1 MKLSRLIA
9 AAAAGVIALTG
20 MTACSNSASA
30 PASDEE
36 VTLTYSMW
44 QQDQVA
50 TFEKMFDEFHKENPK
65 INVKIQLTGFAQ
77 YFSKLQNE
85 ASNDTLPDVFWLNPY
100 NFPLYASQG
109 VIAPI
114 DEKVKASGF
123 DASQIPEN
131 MRDIYTWDQKLYS
144 LPNNRDAITVWYN
157 KKLFD
162 AAGIAYPDPSW
173 TWDDF
178 RSIAKKLTN
187 KSAGVWGT
195 ASSLDQGHV
204 SVQTTV
210 PQAGG
215 YVLSEDKTKTGFGEK
230 EAQQGIQFW
239 TDLVADGSSPT
250 LSDLA
255 QTDMNSLFL
264 SGKMGMLYQGS
275 WFASQYGQTQLA
287 KDGSIGVVTVPH
299 GPKSNGTPSSS
310 LGNVMPAKAKHPEE
324 SYKLIQFL
332 GSKTAAEIYS
342 KDGIGLTAYPSTD
355 SNYVGKFN
363 GLFDL
368 KPVTAAVEEAFP
380 LPASLNSSAWL
391 KSIVDDLTP
400 AFEQK
405 ASVADASAKL
415 AKDMQGQLDQE
426 KNLKK

>member
-1 MKLSRLIA
+1 MKLSRLLAVA
-9 AAAAGVIALTG
+9 AASVLALTG
-20 MTACSNSASA
+20 VTACSSTAA
-30 PASDEE
+30 PKSTEK
-36 VTLTYSMW
+36 VTLTYAMW

-50 TFEKMFDEFHKENPK
+50 TFQKMFDEFHKENPN
-65 INVKIQLTGFAQ
+65 ITVKIQLTGFAQ

-85 ASNDTLPDVFWLNPY
+85 ASNSTLPDVFWLNPY

-114 DEKVKASGF
+114 DSQAKAAGF
-123 DASQIPEN
+123 DTNQIPKP
-131 MRDIYTWDQKLYS
+131 MRAMYTWDGKLYS
-144 LPNNRDAITVWYN
+144 LPNNRDAIVVWYN

-162 AAGIAYPDPSW
+162 AAGVAYPKASW
-173 TWDDF
+173 TWADF
-178 RSIAKKLTN
+178 RATAKKLTN
-187 KSAGVWGT
+187 KAAGVWGT
-195 ASSLDQGHV
+195 AASLDQGHV

-210 PQAGG
+210 PEAGG
-215 YVLSEDKTKTGFGEK
+215 YVLSADKKKTGFGDPKSQE
-230 EAQQGIQFW
+230 GIKFW

-264 SGKMGMLYQGS
+264 SGKLGMLYQGS
-275 WFASQYGQTQLA
+275 WFAGQYGKTQLA

-299 GPKSNGTPSSS
+299 GEKGNATPTSS
-310 LGNVMPAKAKHPEE
+310 LGNVMPSNAKHPNE

-332 GSKTAAEIYS
+332 GSKTAAGIYS

-355 SNYVGKFN
+355 SNYVSKFS

-368 KPVTAAVEEAFP
+368 KPVTSAVQDAFP
-380 LPASLNSSAWL
+380 LPASLNSAAWL

-405 ASVADASAKL
+405 QSVAEASDKL
-415 AKDMQGQLDQE
+415 AKDMQAELDQE